1 MNTIEEKNINKTQL
15 IDIDKIIKDKNPTL
29 HKRIPKFVIKYLKKA
44 LKQDELNTFFKSSN
58 NLYGIDFLK
67 NSFTYFGVKSELF
80 GEENLPEN
88 SKAIFVSNHPIG
100 GFDGLLIINSIYSKY
115 GKVKA
120 VVNDLLM
127 TVKNLNEFFLGVN
140 KHGLT
145 AREYIKELNS
155 MFDSDMP
162 VFFFPSGLVSR
173 KRNGKIKDAEW
184 KKTFIS
190 RAVKHKR
197 DIIPIYTEGNLTNRF
212 YRISNFRNFLKIK
225 ANLEMFYLPDESIKQ
240 KGKTIKISIGK
251 AISYNE
257 FNKSDSAYNWAQ
269 KVREH
274 VYKVRE
280 NINSEFS

>member
-1 MNTIEEKNINKTQL
+1 MNNIEEKNINKTQL

-29 HKRIPKFVIKYLKKA
+29 YKRIPKFVLKYAKKA
-44 LKQDELNTFFKSSN
+44 LKQDELNKFFKSSN
-58 NLYGIDFLK
+58 DLCGIDFLI
-67 NSFTYFGVKSELF
+67 NSFSYFGVKSELS
-80 GEENLPEN
+80 GEENFPEN

-100 GFDGLLIINSIYSKY
+100 GFDGLLIIDSIYSKY

-127 TVKNLNEFFLGVN
+127 NVKNLNEFFLGVN

-145 AREYIKELNS
+145 AREYIKELNLI
-155 MFDSDMP
+155 FDSDMP

-173 KRNGKIKDAEW
+173 KRKGKIKDAEW

-190 RAVKHKR
+190 RAIKHKR

-212 YRISNFRNFLKIK
+212 YRISNFRNFLRIK
-225 ANLEMFYLPDESIKQ
+225 ANLEMFYLPDKSIKQ

-251 AISYNE
+251 AISYKA
-257 FNKSDSAYNWAQ
+257 FDKSESAYNWAQ

-274 VYKVRE
+274 VYKIRE